1 WEASSVAFL
10 LPEIQQMTEYTNKKI
25 KGDIHDYK
33 NALPTL
39 SGWSHFIDVSTIST
53 EACLKSVR
61 RWNGIWSAATRRTE
75 GRVHEER
82 SQALLHWFKS
92 IFWLKLGYMIS
103 NRTSDHS
110 GSKESIGQQDTD
122 LHPHPYLEDCRKK
135 RKAQEWGDLISGIET
150 KEKKKTTAPT
160 FLLREAFFLVDSSG
174 NISEQGRPSD
184 QFCASIVSSWVGSF
198 PGFNLLVRAIPTMCL
213 QTCFRGDQ
221 IYQIWY

>member
-1 WEASSVAFL
+1 
-10 LPEIQQMTEYTNKKI
+10 MNKKI

-39 SGWSHFIDVSTIST
+39 SGWKGLTLTSSTRSSSNNI
-53 EACLKSVR
+53 R
-61 RWNGIWSAATRRTE
+61 WSAATRRIE

-122 LHPHPYLEDCRKK
+122 LHPHPYVEDMDKKLEDCRKNEK
-135 RKAQEWGDLISGIET
+135 PKSGGILFQE
-150 KEKKKTTAPT
+150 
-160 FLLREAFFLVDSSG
+160 
-174 NISEQGRPSD
+174 
-184 QFCASIVSSWVGSF
+184 
-198 PGFNLLVRAIPTMCL
+198 
-213 QTCFRGDQ
+213 
-221 IYQIWY
+221 

>member
-1 WEASSVAFL
+1 MSIVKSYPAQRMKLQVGGREDDDIKELNDRYLFFLNDSIITRKQYWEASSL
-10 LPEIQQMTEYTNKKI
+10 ENKKI

-39 SGWSHFIDVSTIST
+39 SGWQNPSDDEKHGHF
-53 EACLKSVR
+53 
-61 RWNGIWSAATRRTE
+61 
-75 GRVHEER
+75 R
-82 SQALLHWFKS
+82 SLHAP
-92 IFWLKLGYMIS
+92 G
-103 NRTSDHS
+103 NS

-122 LHPHPYLEDCRKK
+122 LHPHPYVEDMDKKVADCRKK

-213 QTCFRGDQ
+213 QTCFCGDQ
-221 IYQIWY
+221 IYQIWLAIQ

>member
-1 WEASSVAFL
+1 MFL
-10 LPEIQQMTEYTNKKI
+10 AILAE
-25 KGDIHDYK
+25 
-33 NALPTL
+33 L
-39 SGWSHFIDVSTIST
+39 
-53 EACLKSVR
+53 
-61 RWNGIWSAATRRTE
+61 AATRRTE

-198 PGFNLLVRAIPTMCL
+198 PGFNLLVRAIPTMGAAQSFTACL

>member
-1 WEASSVAFL
+1 VGGREDDDIKELNDRYLFFLNDSIITRKQYWEASSVAFL
-10 LPEIQQMTEYTNKKI
+10 LPEIQHLIPIGKPNKKI

-122 LHPHPYLEDCRKK
+122 LISHLRRIYLYIRYWQKCGARK
-135 RKAQEWGDLISGIET
+135 RKTSQVTDHITPVPLTS
-150 KEKKKTTAPT
+150 
-160 FLLREAFFLVDSSG
+160 
-174 NISEQGRPSD
+174 
-184 QFCASIVSSWVGSF
+184 
-198 PGFNLLVRAIPTMCL
+198 L
-213 QTCFRGDQ
+213 QH
-221 IYQIWY
+221 